1 MMQKSCPR
9 SGKTCQL
16 TARWIIEPSAG
27 TAQGS
32 KKHKLFAV
40 GHQIAT
46 SQVCP
51 KFGSK
56 LVANFRK
63 GNYFD
68 QSESLGSDLNY
79 CFYCEN
85 WCRL

>member
-9 SGKTCQL
+9 SDETCQL
-16 TARWIIEPSAG
+16 TARGIIELSAG

-32 KKHKLFAV
+32 KNHKLFAV
-40 GHQIAT
+40 GRQIAT
-46 SQVCP
+46 TKVCP

-56 LVANFRK
+56 LVANFIK

-68 QSESLGSDLNY
+68 QSESLGFDVNY
-79 CFYCEN
+79 CFY
-85 WCRL
+85 

>member
-40 GHQIAT
+40 GHQIAKT
-46 SQVCP
+46 EVYP

-56 LVANFRK
+56 LVANFTK

-68 QSESLGSDLNY
+68 QSKSLGFDVRC
-79 CFYCEN
+79 CFYYEN